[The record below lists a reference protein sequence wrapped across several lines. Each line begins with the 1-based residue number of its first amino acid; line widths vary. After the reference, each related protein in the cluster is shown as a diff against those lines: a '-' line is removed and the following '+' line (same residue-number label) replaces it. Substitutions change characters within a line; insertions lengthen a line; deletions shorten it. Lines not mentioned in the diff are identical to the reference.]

1 MSGFS
6 RGRTAKLSLLLA
18 VTAAVCLAQ
27 FSSPGEYA
35 ATAIKVE
42 GQVSS
47 LKDGRIPW
55 TISVGERIPMET
67 NIVTGPNGHAIF
79 QVSDGSTFEVYPN
92 ALATFR
98 KNSGINSW
106 RDLIDLYY
114 GRIRV
119 HIEHLLGPNPT
130 NVHTPTA
137 VISVRGTTFDVTV
150 EDDTETTQV
159 DVEEGTV
166 SVQHALLYG
175 EHTLTDGQSIRV
187 YRNEPLAAA
196 GLDKANIMKR
206 IGHMVMDAAVTW
218 ANGRGRVG
226 IGGSGPGTVGSGCKP
241 GTAGCG
247 GAPQA
252 PTTGPGAPP
261 APGTGPGLPPLP
273 H

>member
-1 MSGFS
+1 MSGPG

-27 FSSPGEYA
+27 FNSSGEYA

-42 GQVSS
+42 GQVSY

-55 TISVGERIPMET
+55 AISVGERIPMQT
-67 NIVTGPNGHAIF
+67 DIVTGPNGHAVF

-98 KNSGINSW
+98 KNTGNW

-119 HIEHLLGPNPT
+119 QIEHLLGPNPT

-159 DVEEGTV
+159 DVEEGRV

-175 EHTLTDGQSIRV
+175 EQILIDGQSLRV
-187 YRNEPLAAA
+187 YRNEPIAAA
-196 GLDKANIMKR
+196 GLDKANIMRR
-206 IGHMVMDAAVTW
+206 IGRAAVDAAVTW
-218 ANGRGRVG
+218 ANGRGKVG
-226 IGGSGPGTVGSGCKP
+226 IGGSGPVGTGCKP

-247 GAPQA
+247 GAPPP

-261 APGTGPGLPPLP
+261 PPASGPGVPPLP